1 MKTSKR
7 SIFIGLILMIV
18 MLLGISMLTACN
30 NGAIT
35 LDKLQNE
42 YGVVIEGGGFEKGS
56 TLISNEIAAS
66 TEEATEVLAAIADRN
81 YNKDGSVYIFDIY
94 VTKDG
99 AKVQPSGKVKVSVPV
114 PNVQVDNYLVFHVKD
129 DNTVETLV
137 PTVADGKISFETSS
151 FSYFIIA
158 EAAPAEHVH
167 NYVWVE
173 GTASTCTDEGIAPHY
188 HCEGC
193 GKNFNENYGEIDS
206 VVLPAASH
214 QYGAMYYAHTPNF
227 W

>member
-1 MKTSKR
+1 MNSMKTSKR

-81 YNKDGSVYIFDIY
+81 YNKDGSVYIFNIY

-114 PNVQVDNYLVFHVKD
+114 PNVQVDN
-129 DNTVETLV
+129 
-137 PTVADGKISFETSS
+137 
-151 FSYFIIA
+151 
-158 EAAPAEHVH
+158 
-167 NYVWVE
+167 
-173 GTASTCTDEGIAPHY
+173 
-188 HCEGC
+188 
-193 GKNFNENYGEIDS
+193 
-206 VVLPAASH
+206 
-214 QYGAMYYAHTPNF
+214 
-227 W
+227 

>member
-18 MLLGISMLTACN
+18 TLLGISMLTAC
-30 NGAIT
+30 GGVK
-35 LDKLQNE
+35 LDKLQSE
-42 YGVVIEGGGFEKGS
+42 YGVVIEGGDFEEGS

-66 TEEATEVLAAIADRN
+66 TEEATEVLAAIADQN

-99 AKVQPSGKVKVSVPV
+99 AKVQPSGKVKVSVPL

-129 DNTVETLV
+129 DNSVETLI
-137 PTVADGKISFETSS
+137 PTVSDGKISFETSS

-167 NYVWVE
+167 NYGDWTRAKPTQKS
-173 GTASTCTDEGIAPHY
+173 TA
-188 HCEGC
+188 
-193 GKNFNENYGEIDS
+193 ENVS
-206 VVLPAASH
+206 AAKKKPATVRLMQTVLARFAEEKKTQNRELSS
-214 QYGAMYYAHTPNF
+214 
-227 W
+227 